1 MHKHKAWSM
10 SSLRSRDLTSVHPKR
25 ASFRVA
31 AGPSEMVQKTSKK
44 LPFTAILVQ
53 FVCDTLFQARRGTVA
68 RTTPVLNQARI
79 GTRMSAKGV

>member
-10 SSLRSRDLTSVHPKR
+10 SSLRSRDLTSIHPKR

-44 LPFTAILVQ
+44 QPFSAILVQ
-53 FVCDTLFQARRGTVA
+53 FVCDTLFHARRLYCRPNNAG
-68 RTTPVLNQARI
+68 LDQARI